1 MRIRRRRH
9 REQLRLAREV
19 STLTREMTEAQATG
33 DLDTEYRLLHLISL
47 KASELEQLRSS

>member
-1 MRIRRRRH
+1 
-9 REQLRLAREV
+9 
-19 STLTREMTEAQATG
+19 MTEAQATG